1 MVAKTE
7 ASASALD
14 NIKLTL
20 ALLVLLVGVVG
31 FYWFDHVALVWR
43 VLALLGL
50 VGLAAGLV
58 ALTPVGRGLLSFSRE
73 ARTELRK
80 VVWPTRQETLQ
91 VTLSVLVL
99 VLIVGIF
106 LWLVDALLFW
116 AVRLIT
122 GQGG

>member
-14 NIKLTL
+14 NIKLAL
-20 ALLVLLVGVVG
+20 ALLVLLAGVVG
-31 FYWFDHVALVWR
+31 FYWFEQVALAWR

-50 VGLAAGLV
+50 AGLAVGLV
-58 ALTPVGRGLLSFSRE
+58 ALTPMGRGLLGFSRE

-116 AVRLIT
+116 GVRLIT

>member
-7 ASASALD
+7 SSASALD
-14 NIKLTL
+14 NIKLAL
-20 ALLVLLVGVVG
+20 ALSILLAGVVG
-31 FYWFDHVALVWR
+31 FYWFDHVAMAWR

-50 VGLAAGLV
+50 MGLAVGLV
-58 ALTPVGRGLLSFSRE
+58 ALTSLGRGLFGFSRD

-99 VLIVGIF
+99 VLIVGVF

-116 AVRLIT
+116 GVRMIT

>member
-14 NIKLTL
+14 NIKLAL

-58 ALTPVGRGLLSFSRE
+58 ALTPVGRGLFGFSRE

-99 VLIVGIF
+99 VLVVGIF

>member
-14 NIKLTL
+14 NIKLAL

-58 ALTPVGRGLLSFSRE
+58 VLTPVGQGLLGFSRE

-99 VLIVGIF
+99 VLVVGIF

>member
-7 ASASALD
+7 APASVLD
-14 NIKLTL
+14 NIKLAL
-20 ALLVLLVGVVG
+20 ALFVLLVGVIG

-58 ALTPVGRGLLSFSRE
+58 ALTPVGRGLLGFSRE
-73 ARTELRK
+73 ARAELRK

-99 VLIVGIF
+99 VLVVGIF

-116 AVRLIT
+116 VVRLIT

>member
-7 ASASALD
+7 APTSALD
-14 NIKLTL
+14 NIKLAL
-20 ALLVLLVGVVG
+20 ALLVLLAGVVG
-31 FYWFDHVALVWR
+31 FYWFDHVALAWR

-50 VGLAAGLV
+50 VGLSAGLV
-58 ALTPVGRGLLSFSRE
+58 VQTPMGRGLLVFSRE

-99 VLIVGIF
+99 VLVVGIF

-116 AVRLIT
+116 GVRLIT

>member
-14 NIKLTL
+14 NIKLAL

-43 VLALLGL
+43 VLVLLGL
-50 VGLAAGLV
+50 VGVAAGLV
-58 ALTPVGRGLLSFSRE
+58 VLTPVGRGLLSFSRE
-73 ARTELRK
+73 ARAELRK

-99 VLIVGIF
+99 VLVVGIF

-116 AVRLIT
+116 VVRLIT

>member
-14 NIKLTL
+14 NIKLAL
-20 ALLVLLVGVVG
+20 ALGILLIGVVG
-31 FYWFDHVALVWR
+31 FYWYDQVALVWR
-43 VLALLGL
+43 VIGLLAL
-50 VGLAAGLV
+50 VGVAAGLV
-58 ALTPVGRGLLSFSRE
+58 ALTSMGRGLFGFSRE

-116 AVRLIT
+116 GVRMIT

>member
-7 ASASALD
+7 ASASALN
-14 NIKLTL
+14 NIKLAL

-58 ALTPVGRGLLSFSRE
+58 ALTPLGHGLFGFSRE

>member
-14 NIKLTL
+14 NIKLAL

-58 ALTPVGRGLLSFSRE
+58 APTPVGRGLFGFSRE